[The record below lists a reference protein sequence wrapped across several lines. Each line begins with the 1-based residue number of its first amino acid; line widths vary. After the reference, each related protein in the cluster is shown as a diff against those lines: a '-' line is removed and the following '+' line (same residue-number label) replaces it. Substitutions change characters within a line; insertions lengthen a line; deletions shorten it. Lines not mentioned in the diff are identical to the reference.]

1 MIPIRLS
8 VKIILIFSAM
18 MLIALMVL
26 TSFAVDISVQGSNAF
41 TASRFRNMSTSI
53 ARDLKEEYAMMDM
66 TLHELMNNKTF
77 MSALNQ
83 IVRDDSEDQKMAKA
97 GELRALE
104 QLTESPLV
112 DTYYRVSFFNRNGV
126 FITSGLNKDS
136 MLTSRTPQMISA
148 IASLSW
154 LADADRDKGCVILP
168 ATRDYFSNYANSEIY
183 GIARQVSYG
192 GIPIGYIS
200 VVNRSQ
206 DLAWIMNYLD
216 EPDIC
221 VEAVFGNGNLLYRN
235 RETGWNWPS
244 DLTAE
249 QASTVKTVEDGSSRI
264 VYYTQLEDLGL
275 NLYISQDSAVAESG
289 KVALTSSLFRRTLLI
304 LIPSVFLIT
313 VVAVGLTG
321 SIRKLTKKV
330 RHISAA
336 SVFAQEDEKAR
347 ELLAPVTSAHDY
359 EIHSLEAVFDRLM
372 LRLRESTA
380 NEITL
385 REGTLQAQLNALQT
399 QINPH
404 FIYNTLNII
413 SAKSMETGNLAVI
426 EICGQFADML
436 RYSTDTR
443 SRTATMAEE
452 IENVRN
458 YLNLAKARY
467 EDNLEFTID
476 VPENLNTITVPKLT
490 LQPLVENA
498 MTHGFNGLNVQRR
511 LSVTGEVRGN
521 SLVLEIR
528 DNGTGFSD
536 EMLENL
542 RARIKEIEAGKVS
555 IEESG
560 GHIGLVNTC
569 LRLYYYSNGKMHV
582 SIRNEN
588 GAVITLDIPFN
599 ESDKEKLPT

>member
-1 MIPIRLS
+1 
-8 VKIILIFSAM
+8 M

-249 QASTVKTVEDGSSRI
+249 QASTVKTVEETDRETI
-264 VYYTQLEDLGL
+264 ER
-275 NLYISQDSAVAESG
+275 
-289 KVALTSSLFRRTLLI
+289 ALRRNN
-304 LIPSVFLIT
+304 
-313 VVAVGLTG
+313 GR
-321 SIRKLTKKV
+321 RKLT
-330 RHISAA
+330 
-336 SVFAQEDEKAR
+336 AQE
-347 ELLAPVTSAHDY
+347 
-359 EIHSLEAVFDRLM
+359 
-372 LRLRESTA
+372 
-380 NEITL
+380 
-385 REGTLQAQLNALQT
+385 
-399 QINPH
+399 
-404 FIYNTLNII
+404 LNI
-413 SAKSMETGNLAVI
+413 SE
-426 EICGQFADML
+426 
-436 RYSTDTR
+436 
-443 SRTATMAEE
+443 RTLYRK
-452 IENVRN
+452 IKQ
-458 YLNLAKARY
+458 Y
-467 EDNLEFTID
+467 NLER
-476 VPENLNTITVPKLT
+476 
-490 LQPLVENA
+490 Q
-498 MTHGFNGLNVQRR
+498 
-511 LSVTGEVRGN
+511 
-521 SLVLEIR
+521 
-528 DNGTGFSD
+528 
-536 EMLENL
+536 
-542 RARIKEIEAGKVS
+542 
-555 IEESG
+555 
-560 GHIGLVNTC
+560 
-569 LRLYYYSNGKMHV
+569 
-582 SIRNEN
+582 
-588 GAVITLDIPFN
+588 
-599 ESDKEKLPT
+599 

>member
-1 MIPIRLS
+1 
-8 VKIILIFSAM
+8 M

-53 ARDLKEEYAMMDM
+53 ARDLKKEYAMMDM

>member
-1 MIPIRLS
+1 MVPIRLS
-8 VKIILIFSAM
+8 IKIILIFSAM

-26 TSFAVDISVQGSNAF
+26 TSFAVDTSVQGANAF
-41 TASRFRNMSTSI
+41 TESRFRNMSTSI
-53 ARDLKEEYAMMDM
+53 ARDLKEEYDMMEM
-66 TLHELMNNKTF
+66 TLRELINNKTF

-83 IVRDDSEDQKMAKA
+83 IVRDDSEDRKMAKA

-112 DTYYRVSFFNRNGV
+112 DMYYRVSFFDRDGV
-126 FITSGLNKDS
+126 FITSSFNKDS
-136 MLTSRTPQMISA
+136 LLTSRTSQMIST

-154 LADADRDKGCVILP
+154 LAEADWDKGCVILP
-168 ATRDYFSNYANSEIY
+168 ATHDYFTNYANSDVY
-183 GIARQVSYG
+183 GIARLVSYG
-192 GIPIGYIS
+192 GVPIGYLS
-200 VVNRSQ
+200 VVNRCQ
-206 DLAWIMNYLD
+206 DLAWILDYLD

-221 VEAVFGNGNLLYRN
+221 VEAVFNDGSLLYRN
-235 RETGWNWPS
+235 REAGWTWPS
-244 DLTAE
+244 DLAADHTA
-249 QASTVKTVEDGSSRI
+249 TVKTGEDGSSRF
-264 VYYTQLEDLGL
+264 VYYTHLEDMGL
-275 NLYISQDSAVAESG
+275 NLYISQDSSIAESG
-289 KVALTSSLFRRTLLI
+289 RAVLSGSLFRRALLI
-304 LIPSVFLIT
+304 LIPAIFLIA
-313 VVAVGLTG
+313 VVAVGLTR
-321 SIRKLTKKV
+321 SARKLTKKV

-336 SVFAQEDEKAR
+336 SVFAQENEKAR
-347 ELLAPVTSAHDY
+347 ELLAPVTSVHDY

-372 LRLRESTA
+372 TRLRESTA

-413 SAKSMETGNLAVI
+413 SAKSMETGNFAVI

-467 EDNLEFTID
+467 EDNLEFAIE
-476 VPENLNTITVPKLT
+476 VPENLNAITVPKLT

-511 LSVTGEVRGN
+511 LSITGEVRGN
-521 SLVLEIR
+521 NLVLEIR

-542 RARIKEIEAGKVS
+542 RARIREIEAGKVS

-569 LRLYYYSNGKMHV
+569 LRLYYYSNGKIHV

-588 GAVITLDIPFN
+588 GAVITLDIPFSEN
-599 ESDKEKLPT
+599 DKEKLPT